1 MLVFKSSI
9 LTLWLTSR
17 YQQDF
22 LKVNNW
28 LLQTSASHF
37 QETNWGKSGCRA
49 TKLNNSECQHLRDLI
64 LHLEHFIYSLS
75 PLSFFLC
82 SIIFSLRKKK
92 SSDRRFH
99 FLLLSNLRGG
109 EYDCTE
115 KFNHRTVELQNERRH
130 QIFEGLPWKWN
141 LWMANR
147 SLCWCFSVRDWMAM
161 ASMCCSD
168 LRRTVQAVSQKLG
181 MMSYW
186 SSTS

>member
-1 MLVFKSSI
+1 MVSKSSI

-28 LLQTSASHF
+28 LLQTSASRF

-75 PLSFFLC
+75 PLSFFYVQL
-82 SIIFSLRKKK
+82 S
-92 SSDRRFH
+92 
-99 FLLLSNLRGG
+99 FLLEKKNHLTEDSIFFYSQILEGG

-141 LWMANR
+141 LWTANR